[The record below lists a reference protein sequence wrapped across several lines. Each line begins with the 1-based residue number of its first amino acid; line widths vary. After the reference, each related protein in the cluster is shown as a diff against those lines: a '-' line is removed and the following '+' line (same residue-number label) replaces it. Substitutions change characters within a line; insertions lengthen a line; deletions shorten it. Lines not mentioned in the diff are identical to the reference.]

1 MGRLVWSNKGMGT
14 CVGKC
19 RSSGWCRSLWS
30 QRCFLKLGMESM
42 KAAALCCLPA
52 ALCRAVS
59 GGGKQ
64 IPLDETQILLLAK
77 GLTEP
82 GESELFSDKPF

>member
-1 MGRLVWSNKGMGT
+1 
-14 CVGKC
+14 
-19 RSSGWCRSLWS
+19 
-30 QRCFLKLGMESM
+30 MESM

-52 ALCRAVS
+52 ALCCAVS